1 MKNGIVFYQDGTKK
15 VISAENDKFMALI
28 RENIRFDNNDIVIE
42 SDLPSNVDN
51 YIFIYNDEDFFNSD
65 IIHKNKSVSR
75 MLDTYAPI
83 FGNAVLVKVV
93 NDFSC
98 GSIDEIVEMTTEE
111 IVKFMRLA
119 WKYIKF
125 KIIR

>member
-1 MKNGIVFYQDGTKK
+1 MKNGIVFYQDGIKK

-28 RENIRFDNNDIVIE
+28 RENIRFDNDIVVE
-42 SDLPSNVDN
+42 SDLPSNVNN
-51 YIFIYNDEDFFNSD
+51 YIFIYSDEDFFNSD

-98 GSIDEIVEMTTEE
+98 GSIDEIVEMTAEE
-111 IVKFMRLA
+111 IARFMSLA
-119 WKYIKF
+119 
-125 KIIR
+125 

>member
-28 RENIRFDNNDIVIE
+28 REKIRFDNNDIVVE
-42 SDLPSNVDN
+42 SDLPSNVNN

-98 GSIDEIVEMTTEE
+98 GSIDEIVEMTAEE
-111 IVKFMRLA
+111 IVRFMSLA
-119 WKYIKF
+119 
-125 KIIR
+125 

>member
-1 MKNGIVFYQDGTKK
+1 MKNGIVFCQGGTKK
-15 VISAENDKFMALI
+15 VISAENDKFMSLI
-28 RENIRFDNNDIVIE
+28 REEIRFDNKDIVVE
-42 SDLPSNVDN
+42 SDLPSNMNN

-65 IIHKNKSVSR
+65 MIHKNKSVSR

-98 GSIDEIVEMTTEE
+98 GSIDEIVEMTAEE
-111 IVKFMRLA
+111 IARFM
-119 WKYIKF
+119 
-125 KIIR
+125 

>member
-28 RENIRFDNNDIVIE
+28 RENIRFDNNDIVVE
-42 SDLPSNVDN
+42 SDLPSNVNN

-65 IIHKNKSVSR
+65 IIYKNRNVSR

-98 GSIDEIVEMTTEE
+98 GSIDEIVEMTAEE
-111 IVKFMRLA
+111 IARFMSLA
-119 WKYIKF
+119 
-125 KIIR
+125 

>member
-28 RENIRFDNNDIVIE
+28 RENIRFDSDDIVVE

-111 IVKFMRLA
+111 IVRFMSLA
-119 WKYIKF
+119 
-125 KIIR
+125 